1 MAKQIV
7 RLTIPDAL
15 YEELRK
21 IAAEKKTSVRL
32 MAANAFKQ
40 IAKQAQGRKVRKS

>member
-7 RLTIPDAL
+7 RLTIPDKL

-21 IAAEKKTSVRL
+21 IAAENKTSVRL
-32 MAANAFKQ
+32 MAVNAFKQ
-40 IAKQAQGRKVRKS
+40 IAKEAQSREVRKS